1 MLYDT
6 HEVSMD
12 ISFLLQLGRNCLLL
26 GSVLKNE
33 RILTKFL
40 DCGAD
45 VNVKAHVRMYVLA
58 NDIFHISPCV
68 DLYEYFNFTTYY

>member
-1 MLYDT
+1 MFQITECIYVYHSHTSEHMLYDAY
-6 HEVSMD
+6 EVSMD

-45 VNVKAHVRMYVLA
+45 VNVKAHVRMYV
-58 NDIFHISPCV
+58 CV
-68 DLYEYFNFTTYY
+68 SE